1 MKNCRLGN
9 KPLFRR
15 KKTENI
21 NIYTQLSYCCKR
33 VFIMESTR
41 TLYPS
46 GILSGISVDFSQ
58 RLMIYAIAQNK
69 VVLEIID
76 HFISVL

>member
-1 MKNCRLGN
+1 
-9 KPLFRR
+9 
-15 KKTENI
+15 
-21 NIYTQLSYCCKR
+21 
-33 VFIMESTR
+33 MESTR

-69 VVLEIID
+69 VVLEITD